1 MAALAQHVADADAVV
16 GRPEGTLGEEGNG
29 AHCETLVLREVARE
43 QLQDMGSAD
52 EARYRARS
60 LWLDSVPEPLSPRPS
75 LPGDLDCD
83 VAIVGAGFTGL
94 WSAYYLK
101 RHQPDLRVAV
111 LEAEV
116 AGYGPSGRN
125 GGWASSGISASPRAY
140 ERKSDRDAVIRATRE
155 TFNSVDEIGAV
166 AGREGIDCGYLKAG
180 MLTVAATAPQVER
193 LDDSV
198 RSSRAV

>member
-1 MAALAQHVADADAVV
+1 MATPAQHVADADAVV

-60 LWLDSVPEPLSPRPS
+60 LWLDSGPEPLTPRPS

-111 LEAEV
+111 VESEI
-116 AGYGPSGRN
+116 AGYGPSGRH
-125 GGWASSGISASPRAY
+125 GGWVSSGLSGSAQLYRRSHGQ
-140 ERKSDRDAVIRATRE
+140 DAVVRAHRE
-155 TFNSVDEIGAV
+155 TVSTVDEIGRV
-166 AGREGIDCGYLKAG
+166 IE
-180 MLTVAATAPQVER
+180 
-193 LDDSV
+193 
-198 RSSRAV
+198 